1 MNLNLY
7 LDFIF
12 LMSCVGIACW
22 DFLFYKIPNKAILG
36 VLVLAL
42 IHLLL
47 NTNGDMHYLMW
58 TFLAA
63 FVALAI
69 SYGLYSFKL
78 LGAGDGKY
86 IAVAILFIPLKSAF
100 TFLIIMSLAGG
111 VLGLFYKLYHA
122 HISALKRYIGAQLPE
137 RFEVVEE
144 TGKTVPYGVA
154 ITVGI
159 IGAYILGS

>member
-12 LMSCVGIACW
+12 LMACVGIACW
-22 DFLFYKIPNKAILG
+22 DFLFYKIPNNAILG
-36 VLVLAL
+36 ILFLAVL
-42 IHLLL
+42 HLLM
-47 NTNGDMHYLMW
+47 NSNGDLHHIMW
-58 TFLAA
+58 TFFFS
-63 FVALAI
+63 FVALLV
-69 SYGLYSFKL
+69 SSGLSSFMF

-86 IAVAILFIPLKSAF
+86 IAVAILFVPLKSAF

-111 VLGLFYKLYHA
+111 LLGLFYKLYHA
-122 HISALKRYIGAQLPE
+122 HISALKRYIGAQLPK
-137 RFEVVEE
+137 RFEVIEE

-154 ITVGI
+154 ITAGI